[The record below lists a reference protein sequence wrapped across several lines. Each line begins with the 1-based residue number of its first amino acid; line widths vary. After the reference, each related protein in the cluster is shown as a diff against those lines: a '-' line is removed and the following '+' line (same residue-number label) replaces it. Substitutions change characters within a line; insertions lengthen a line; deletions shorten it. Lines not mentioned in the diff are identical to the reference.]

1 MTDERKGEI
10 LKAAVSGLSTA
21 EIAAVEDL
29 SAEQVGRIIAAGAD
43 EMAAIR
49 QHMRDMGWLEED

>member
-1 MTDERKGEI
+1 MTDERKSEI
-10 LKAAVSGLSTA
+10 LKAAGSGLSTA

-29 SAEQVGRIIAAGAD
+29 PVVQVEQIIADGAE

-49 QHMRDMGWLEED
+49 QHMQSMGWLEED